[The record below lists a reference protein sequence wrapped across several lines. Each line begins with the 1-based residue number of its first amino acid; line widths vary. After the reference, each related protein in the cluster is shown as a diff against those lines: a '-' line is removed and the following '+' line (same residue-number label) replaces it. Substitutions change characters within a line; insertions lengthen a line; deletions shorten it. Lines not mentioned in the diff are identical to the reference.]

1 MTKKYSVR
9 AFGIISIKASN
20 KLNTKLKIQSL
31 DYIIN
36 YKFEKKV
43 NNQWV
48 GVFQCMLIK
57 QNITHN
63 NNWRQ

>member
-1 MTKKYSVR
+1 MTKKYFVR
-9 AFGIISIKASN
+9 AFGIISIKALNKSN
-20 KLNTKLKIQSL
+20 TRLKTQLL

-48 GVFQCMLIK
+48 DAFLCMLIK